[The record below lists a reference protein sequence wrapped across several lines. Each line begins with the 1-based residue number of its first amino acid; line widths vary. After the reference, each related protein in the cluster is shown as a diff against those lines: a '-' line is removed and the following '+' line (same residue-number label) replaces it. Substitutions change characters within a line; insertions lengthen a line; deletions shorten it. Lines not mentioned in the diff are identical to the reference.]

1 MIGVQENYFKQLTA
15 LNWENSFNPDSAK
28 VERLAFFAE
37 LVAEKNEH
45 VNLISRKDVDSI
57 IENHI
62 FISAYITRYI
72 PEKCSYFLDI
82 GTGGGF
88 PGIPLAI
95 MRPEMRGVLV
105 DATKK
110 KADAVQDFVN
120 KLKLGNVKVENQRV
134 ESPEF
139 IAKYSQTFD
148 LVISRA
154 TVPLIIL
161 MRYALPLIKEKAFI
175 AAMKGGNLE
184 EEYSK
189 AELKYKSCIKKSTTF
204 ELAYK
209 PNNIRNKK
217 GKKLILLEINK

>member
-1 MIGVQENYFKQLTA
+1 MIALQENYTKQLTA
-15 LNWENSFNPDSAK
+15 LNWENGFNPEVTK

-37 LVAEKNEH
+37 LVAEKNES
-45 VNLISRKDVDSI
+45 VNLISRRDVDSI

-62 FISAYITRYI
+62 FISSFITKYI
-72 PEKCSYFLDI
+72 PEKCTNFLDI

-95 MRPEMRGVLV
+95 MRPEMKGVLV
-105 DATKK
+105 DSTKK
-110 KADAVQDFVN
+110 KADSVREFVS
-120 KLKLGNVKVENQRV
+120 KLKLGNVKVENERV
-134 ESPEF
+134 ESQEF
-139 IAKYSQTFD
+139 IERYPQYFD

-161 MRYALPLIKEKAFI
+161 LRYSLPLIKEKAFI
-175 AAMKGGNLE
+175 AAMKGGDLD
-184 EEYSK
+184 EEYQK

-209 PNNIRNKK
+209 PSNIRNRK

>member
-1 MIGVQENYFKQLTA
+1 MIGIQENYFKQLNH
-15 LNWENSFNPDSAK
+15 LNWENSFNPEPSK

-37 LVAEKNEH
+37 LVAEKNDQ
-45 VNLISRKDVDSI
+45 VNLISRKDVNSI

-62 FISAYITRYI
+62 FISAFITRYI

-95 MRPEMRGVLV
+95 MRPEMRGVLA

-120 KLKLGNVKVENQRV
+120 KLKLGNVKVECERV

-139 IAKYSQTFD
+139 IAKYSQSFD

-175 AAMKGGNLE
+175 AAMKGGDLE

-209 PNNIRNKK
+209 PSNIRNKK

>member
-1 MIGVQENYFKQLTA
+1 MIALQENFTKQLIS
-15 LNWENSFNPDSAK
+15 LNWENGFNPEVTK
-28 VERLAFFAE
+28 VDRLAYFAE
-37 LVAEKNEH
+37 LVVEKNNTT
-45 VNLISRKDVDSI
+45 NLVSRRDIDSI
-57 IENHI
+57 IENHV
-62 FISAYITRYI
+62 FISAFISKYI

-105 DATKK
+105 DSTAK
-110 KADAVQDFVN
+110 KAEAVKEFVS
-120 KLKLGNVKVENQRV
+120 KLKLSNVRVESNRV

-139 IAKYSQTFD
+139 IEKYSQQFD

-161 MRYALPLIKEKAFI
+161 VRYALPLIKEKAFI
-175 AAMKGGNLE
+175 AAMKGGDLE
-184 EEYSK
+184 EEFQK
-189 AELKYKSCIKKSTTF
+189 TELKYKSCIKKSTTF

-209 PNNIRNKK
+209 PSNIRNKK

>member
-1 MIGVQENYFKQLTA
+1 MIGIQENYFKQLTH
-15 LNWENSFNPDSAK
+15 LNWENSFNPEPSK

-37 LVAEKNEH
+37 LVAEKNEQ
-45 VNLISRKDVDSI
+45 VNLVSRKDVDSI

-62 FISAYITRYI
+62 FISAFITRYI

-120 KLKLGNVKVENQRV
+120 KLKLGNVKVECERV

-139 IAKYSQTFD
+139 IAKYSQSFD

-161 MRYALPLIKEKAFI
+161 MRYALPLIKERAFI
-175 AAMKGGNLE
+175 AAMKGGDLE

-209 PNNIRNKK
+209 PSNIRNKK

>member
-15 LNWENSFNPDSAK
+15 LYWENSFNPDSAK

-37 LVAEKNEH
+37 LVAEKNEQ

-95 MRPEMRGVLV
+95 MRPEIRGVLV
-105 DATKK
+105 DSTKK
-110 KADAVQDFVN
+110 KAEAVQDFVN
-120 KLKLGNVKVENQRV
+120 KLKLRNVKVENERV

-139 IAKYSQTFD
+139 IAKYSQNFD

-175 AAMKGGNLE
+175 AAMKGGDIE

-189 AELKYKSCIKKSTTF
+189 VELKYKSCIKKSTTF

>member
-1 MIGVQENYFKQLTA
+1 MIVLQQNFTKQLTA
-15 LNWENSFNPDSAK
+15 LNWENGFNPEVTK

-37 LVAEKNEH
+37 LIAEKNEA
-45 VNLISRKDVDSI
+45 VNLISRRDVDSI

-62 FISAYITRYI
+62 FISSFITKYI
-72 PEKCSYFLDI
+72 PEKCTNFLDI

-105 DATKK
+105 DSIKK
-110 KADAVQDFVN
+110 KADAVKEFVS
-120 KLKLGNVKVENQRV
+120 KLKLGNVRVESDRV

-139 IAKYSQTFD
+139 IERYSQSFD

-161 MRYALPLIKEKAFI
+161 VRYSLPLIKEKAFI
-175 AAMKGGNLE
+175 AAMKGGDLD
-184 EEYSK
+184 EEYQK
-189 AELKYKSCIKKSTTF
+189 TELKYKSCIKKSTTF

-209 PNNIRNKK
+209 PSNIRNRK